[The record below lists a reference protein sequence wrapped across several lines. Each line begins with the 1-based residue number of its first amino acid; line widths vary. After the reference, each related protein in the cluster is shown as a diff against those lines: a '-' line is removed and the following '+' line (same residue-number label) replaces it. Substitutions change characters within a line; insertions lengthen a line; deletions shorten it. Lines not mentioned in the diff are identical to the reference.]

1 MEPASAGFF
10 VSATG
15 SASRTIIDR
24 SAKRD
29 AMRSPAKN
37 KKARDGGL

>member
-10 VSATG
+10 VSAIG
-15 SASRTIIDR
+15 SASRTVIDR
-24 SAKRD
+24 SRTCG
-29 AMRSPAKN
+29 AMRSRAKN